1 MNSSYKKLK
10 EEISTIDGKIDSLR
24 EKIIALSDELGKLEH
39 LESIKLYS
47 SLLDQKH
54 NDIDILSAKRD
65 ELTKVSMD
73 YDYNAIKDLDLT
85 TVEGRQK
92 YHEYVASFIDYVVV
106 QDPDASSSAT
116 VVKFKSQKLG
126 LLFFPFDKSCWDLS
140 HEKILT
146 DYYTKEEEIEAQI
159 KRPIS
164 LTYALSQRDLLKQV
178 SAVKAP
184 TEPEYL
190 SDIKY
195 LFEIRQEF
203 KKEPEKW
210 RTLKKKLRL

>member
-1 MNSSYKKLK
+1 MS
-10 EEISTIDGKIDSLR
+10 
-24 EKIIALSDELGKLEH
+24 
-39 LESIKLYS
+39 
-47 SLLDQKH
+47 
-54 NDIDILSAKRD
+54 
-65 ELTKVSMD
+65 
-73 YDYNAIKDLDLT
+73 
-85 TVEGRQK
+85 
-92 YHEYVASFIDYVVV
+92 
-106 QDPDASSSAT
+106 
-116 VVKFKSQKLG
+116 
-126 LLFFPFDKSCWDLS
+126 WDLS

-146 DYYTKEEEIEAQI
+146 DYYTKEDDIEVQI
-159 KRPIS
+159 ERPLS
-164 LTYALSQRDLLKQV
+164 LTYALTQRDLLKQV